1 MKTQCSQKLKKKKRL
16 HRVMKSQESITQP
29 KYHNNLSV
37 TNPQNMETCHLLKIQ
52 NDCLRKLSELQKET
66 KQKHRKIIK
75 FKKNVTNKLR
85 SLTKKNR
92 NHKNEWNKF
101 WRRIHWIKWKF
112 SIENI
117 SVKNGS
123 RKRKKL
129 WIRRQEFCNYP
140 VRGEQT

>member
-1 MKTQCSQKLKKKKRL
+1 MPRNEDSVQPKKKKKRL
-16 HRVMKSQESITQP
+16 QIVMKSQESITQP

-75 FKKNVTNKLR
+75 FKKNVTNKMR

-92 NHKNEWNKF
+92 NHKNE
-101 WRRIHWIKWKF
+101 
-112 SIENI
+112 
-117 SVKNGS
+117 
-123 RKRKKL
+123 
-129 WIRRQEFCNYP
+129 
-140 VRGEQT
+140 